1 MSLAGAVAWA
11 VVPFAPQA
19 PFRIY
24 AGTEQGPFDVPDAG
38 RLIAAAKKGGDQQF
52 TYLVPGKVRP
62 VLVLSDAHDEDLGEY
77 LALRLSRFGKLT
89 AEEQQAVREHQ
100 HPTLFHLEPEKFG
113 ALPEE
118 NAAMIAALVRV
129 HRTAVD
135 QRVCGRLDDDEL
147 TTVHEQFI
155 RFHGFDL
162 RRLVEDRLKQL
173 AALPAIPQALSTR
186 PVTPS

>member
-11 VVPFAPQA
+11 VVPFTPQA

-24 AGTEQGPFDVPDAG
+24 AGTAQEPFEVGDAG

-62 VLVLSDAHDEDLGEY
+62 ILVLSDAHDEDLGEY
-77 LALRLSRFGKLT
+77 LALRLSRFSKLT
-89 AEEQQAVREHQ
+89 ATEQQAVREQ
-100 HPTLFHLEPEKFG
+100 KHPTLLHLKPEKFRS
-113 ALPEE
+113 LPEE

-135 QRVCGRLDDDEL
+135 QQVCGRLDDYEL
-147 TTVHEQFI
+147 TTVHERFI
-155 RFHGFDL
+155 RFHGFDV
-162 RRLVEDRLKQL
+162 RQLVEDRLKQL
-173 AALPAIPQALSTR
+173 AALQRSRKP
-186 PVTPS
+186 